1 MLAAQAMTVVF
12 GEVSYPVMSMI
23 KWQRT
28 FYGMIASPLN
38 IADVVLA
45 HLGFVLF
52 RVGTVCAVFTL
63 VMAPFGVFESW
74 WGVLLSFPVQLLIGL
89 AFAAPLYAITA
100 AMKDESGFSLIF
112 RLGMIPLFL
121 FSGAFFPISNLGPVM
136 EWVARLTPLWQ
147 GVDLT
152 RMLVLGTV
160 DWSTAAD
167 PRRLPRGAGGGRLPP
182 RHPQADLE
190 AGRLM
195 ALLNQAIGRS
205 VGAELGVGEATGLLL
220 YRNYLAYRSAWWI
233 FVTGFLEPVFYL
245 FSIGIG
251 VGQLVTGFEFHGQTI
266 PYAEFVAPGMLAAVG
281 DERRAARLDVQL
293 LLQAEVQQALRPDAG
308 HAPDHERHR
317 PWRAELVAAARRH
330 LLRGLP
336 VGDGRDGSGA
346 LLVGGARPAG
356 GVC

>member
-1 MLAAQAMTVVF
+1 MATTDTATGTTPSSAPRSPLAGAVRMADYWATVYRRTWKGSVISSFVTPLLYIVAMGVFLGGFIQDDPAKLEGATSYLAFVAPGMLAAQAMTVVF
-12 GEVSYPVMSMI
+12 GEVTYPVMSMI

-100 AMKDESGFSLIF
+100 AMRSESGFSLIF

-136 EWVARLTPLWQ
+136 EWLARLTPLWH

-160 DWSTAAD
+160 DWSTAAI
-167 PRRLPRGAGGGRLPP
+167 
-182 RHPQADLE
+182 H
-190 AGRLM
+190 
-195 ALLNQAIGRS
+195 
-205 VGAELGVGEATGLLL
+205 VV
-220 YRNYLAYRSAWWI
+220 Y
-233 FVTGFLEPVFYL
+233 
-245 FSIGIG
+245 
-251 VGQLVTGFEFHGQTI
+251 
-266 PYAEFVAPGMLAAVG
+266 
-281 DERRAARLDVQL
+281 
-293 LLQAEVQQALRPDAG
+293 
-308 HAPDHERHR
+308 
-317 PWRAELVAAARRH
+317 LVACAVVGY
-330 LLRGLP
+330 LLAVRTLEKRLI
-336 VGDGRDGSGA
+336 D
-346 LLVGGARPAG
+346 
-356 GVC
+356 